1 MQITHL
7 TANTQKPSELNVV
20 IKSER
25 PYGEAKLSKIFWDI
39 YDISLWTDAENWSP
53 DTPFAIS
60 IKYLIPID
68 TDQLVD
74 TTIDELERLGAPNP
88 ASYRN
93 QLNQLFPNVSEGDR
107 ITSYFNSNYEVSFFF
122 NGSKLGSIKD
132 DVFGKYFSDIWL
144 SSATQES
151 EIRDKLLKITP
162 EY

>member
-1 MQITHL
+1 
-7 TANTQKPSELNVV
+7 
-20 IKSER
+20 
-25 PYGEAKLSKIFWDI
+25 
-39 YDISLWTDAENWSP
+39 
-53 DTPFAIS
+53 
-60 IKYLIPID
+60 
-68 TDQLVD
+68 
-74 TTIDELERLGAPNP
+74 
-88 ASYRN
+88 
-93 QLNQLFPNVSEGDR
+93 LNQLFPSVSEGDR